1 LNRSRSPWTRRS
13 TAPSA
18 SPIPRQFELLLS
30 VEPAVVREA
39 AEAAVALAAP
49 IAPEV
54 GERARG
60 ALEQLA
66 PPRPEAQLRLSGA
79 ITARLLAALRG
90 A

>member
-1 LNRSRSPWTRRS
+1 M
-13 TAPSA
+13 
-18 SPIPRQFELLLS
+18 
-30 VEPAVVREA
+30 VREA